1 MKDSYTR
8 VMNVLYALCMYIC
21 VLAVV
26 FMTVLVFVGVVMRY
40 VFLTGAQFA
49 EPMSIF
55 FAVQLT
61 MYGAAACFRNHAH
74 LKLTLFVDMLPAKLH
89 RAADLLVHGLLA
101 MLALVM
107 MTYGANLVQ
116 TTWFQAYPEFIYIR
130 VGMVYSAIPISGLI
144 FLLFIIENVFFGGA
158 PSVDEEELKRAIE
171 QAEEEARKLAT

>member
-1 MKDSYTR
+1 MNDTYSR
-8 VMNVLYALCMYIC
+8 GMNVLYALCMYIC
-21 VLAVV
+21 ILAVV

-40 VFLTGAQFA
+40 VFLAGAQFA

-61 MYGAAACFRNHAH
+61 MYGAAACFRSHAH
-74 LKLTLFVDMLPAKLH
+74 LRLSLFVEMLPAKLH

-101 MLALVM
+101 MLAVVM
-107 MTYGANLVQ
+107 IYYGAKLVE

-130 VGMVYSAIPISGLI
+130 VGMVYSAIPISGMI
-144 FLLFIIENVFFGGA
+144 FLLFIIEVVFFGGA
-158 PSVDEEELKRAIE
+158 PSVEEEELKRAIK